1 MIQLNSM
8 KLRLLLLYLV
18 VILVISGFLLPFK
31 VNAVS
36 SSSILV
42 SVAPENPNPNENV
55 TITLSSYASNL
66 DSVLISWS
74 VDGKSVLSGV
84 GKKSF
89 FLNAPASGGETSVVA
104 TIAFPDGAIDTK
116 IIIRPAA
123 MVLLWQANDS
133 YVPPFYRGKALP
145 TPDSEIKIVALPEI
159 KSGSS
164 LVDPQNMIYAWKQD
178 YNNMQDAS
186 GYGKNSFSYV
196 NDYLESS
203 SNISVVAS
211 TIDQQNSSEAN
222 IDVGT
227 ANVKI
232 IFYKND
238 ANLGTIWDQALSDGH
253 KIQNDEI
260 IEADPYFISPKDIR
274 IPILNWTWSINDSP
288 INVLG
293 SRKNL
298 IPLQV
303 QAGTSGTSKISLS
316 IENQQRIFGTAS
328 GEINVTF

>member
-1 MIQLNSM
+1 MR
-8 KLRLLLLYLV
+8 LRFL
-18 VILVISGFLLPFK
+18 FLLFVTVFTITGIILPLK
-31 VNAVS
+31 ALAVS

-42 SVAPENPNPNENV
+42 NVAPQNPNPNENV
-55 TITLSSYASNL
+55 TITLSSYAANL

-74 VDGKSVLSGV
+74 VDGKNILSGV

-89 FLNAPASGGETSVVA
+89 SLNAPAIGKETSVIA
-104 TIAFPDGAIDTK
+104 TISFPDGTIDTR

-164 LVDPQNMIYAWKQD
+164 LVDSTNMTYFWKQD
-178 YNNMQDAS
+178 YNNIQDAS
-186 GYGKNSFSYV
+186 GYGKNYFSYV

-211 TIDQQNSSEAN
+211 TIDQNNSSEAN
-222 IDVGT
+222 ITVGT
-227 ANVKI
+227 TDVKI
-232 IFYKND
+232 LFYKNN
-238 ANLGTIWDQALSDGH
+238 AKLGTIWDQALSDGH
-253 KIQNDEI
+253 KIQSDEVL
-260 IEADPYFISPKDIR
+260 EAVPYFISPKDIR
-274 IPILNWTWSINDSP
+274 IPILSWVWSINGSS
-288 INVLG
+288 INILG

-298 IPLQV
+298 IPLKV
-303 QAGTSGTSKISLS
+303 QEGTSGTSKIRLD
-316 IENQQRIFGTAS
+316 IENKYRIFGTAS